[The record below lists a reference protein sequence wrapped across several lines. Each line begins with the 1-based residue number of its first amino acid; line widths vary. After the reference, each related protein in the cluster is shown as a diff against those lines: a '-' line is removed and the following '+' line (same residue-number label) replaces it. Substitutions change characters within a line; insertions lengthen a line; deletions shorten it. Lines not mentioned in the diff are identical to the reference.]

1 MKAQS
6 RTEESDLSED
16 RELCLLGNS
25 MYSESGKGRAW
36 GWRIIRFNHHP
47 AGFPAFLMASRME
60 RIEDQVCTVAL

>member
-16 RELCLLGNS
+16 RELGLLGNS

-36 GWRIIRFNHHP
+36 
-47 AGFPAFLMASRME
+47 
-60 RIEDQVCTVAL
+60 D